1 MLRCRNSI
9 WGKKRKRQELY
20 GSVCNVIGK
29 YSHHCILI
37 APPLSLFPYSFPY
50 LLPLTPF
57 ISIQVRK
64 SHVASVAA
72 NREADAAAIIAH
84 RAENTGAGR
93 FAPAHYRQQE
103 IDPVI
108 QSYVTGQRGG
118 GRWGGRRRT
127 LLISPSTQAIL
138 YSAKPVRLSQQLRL
152 RNIPISL

>member
-1 MLRCRNSI
+1 MLQCRKSI

-20 GSVCNVIGK
+20 GSVCNVIGR

-37 APPLSLFPYSFPY
+37 APPLSLFLYPFPY
-50 LLPLTPF
+50 LLSPTPF

-118 GRWGGRRRT
+118 GTVGGQEKDALDLPFDAGDLVLCKACT
-127 LLISPSTQAIL
+127 SITTA
-138 YSAKPVRLSQQLRL
+138 
-152 RNIPISL
+152 